1 MLPGDEGSLH
11 QIIRRDEVDWD
22 RSFVPQYGRLRS
34 WLTAAR
40 RALTESS
47 HLSAVSAEDVELQI
61 KYLLFALSQ
70 HASPPSTFLSFNC
83 AQSRPPY
90 RPFGTKAS
98 VALICYAFMGIKAC
112 EMNGYDR
119 KEIWALDDVALRTM
133 VLRVN
138 ESPLFPAQVTLSQ
151 IHSLIVGLQR
161 AFQVEEIRVA
171 STKPQILHLGQ
182 DFQIANYYWRAFSA
196 LDPEL
201 LPKLSFMIPRTVT
214 PANVT
219 TEDSLTALAKFFSQ
233 SDSLK
238 DLEAAFDQIPEI
250 KASRPDQIVVT
261 EMFHV
266 KAWHHAY
273 LRCPSGQF
281 LLTKP
286 S

>member
-1 MLPGDEGSLH
+1 
-11 QIIRRDEVDWD
+11 
-22 RSFVPQYGRLRS
+22 
-34 WLTAAR
+34 
-40 RALTESS
+40 
-47 HLSAVSAEDVELQI
+47 
-61 KYLLFALSQ
+61 
-70 HASPPSTFLSFNC
+70 
-83 AQSRPPY
+83 
-90 RPFGTKAS
+90 
-98 VALICYAFMGIKAC
+98 MGIKAH

-119 KEIWALDDVALRTM
+119 KEIWTLDEAALRTM
-133 VLRVN
+133 VVRLN
-138 ESPLFPAQVTLSQ
+138 DSPLFPAQVTLPQ
-151 IHSLIVGLQR
+151 AHSLIVGLQR

-196 LDPEL
+196 LDPQL
-201 LPKLSFMIPRTVT
+201 LPKFSFMTSRIATL
-214 PANVT
+214 AGVT
-219 TEDSLTALAKFFSQ
+219 TEGLLTALAKFFSE

-238 DLEAAFDQIPEI
+238 DIEAAFDQIPEI